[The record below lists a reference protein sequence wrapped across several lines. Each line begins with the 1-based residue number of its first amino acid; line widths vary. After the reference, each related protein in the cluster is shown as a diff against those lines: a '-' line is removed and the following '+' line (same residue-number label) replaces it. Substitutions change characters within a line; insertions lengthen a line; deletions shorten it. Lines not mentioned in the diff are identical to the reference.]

1 MKKITRL
8 IDQLTIKTPNNPAQT
23 RPRDQVS
30 LTHSNTT
37 PPPPPLPSHHGAST
51 YSRSEGQ
58 LINHVRHWSGE
69 KLTNLRQRT
78 SLPIIL
84 QRLLTDLDVL

>member
-1 MKKITRL
+1 MKEITRL
-8 IDQLTIKTPNNPAQT
+8 IDQLTIKNPNNPAQT
-23 RPRDQVS
+23 HPRDQVS

-37 PPPPPLPSHHGAST
+37 PPSPPLPSHHGAST
-51 YSRSEGQ
+51 YSRSEDP

-69 KLTNLRQRT
+69 KLTNLRRRT